1 MAVVAVNK
9 NGTEVIGDNLVRCR
23 LNDHRWLEPC
33 TEYRYLNKENTDFWA
48 CIYDNPDEGFEDIAI
63 ELPKG
68 SILKL
73 TGKELSW
80 NDEPIEL
87 I

>member
-9 NGTEVIGDNLVRCR
+9 NGSEVMADSLVRCR
-23 LNDHRWLEPC
+23 LDKHFRIESSSD
-33 TEYRYLNKENTDFWA
+33 YSFLNKDNTDFWA
-48 CIYDNPDEGFEDIAI
+48 CIYDNPDEGYENIAI

-68 SILKL
+68 SIKKL
-73 TGKELSW
+73 IGRELTW
-80 NDEPIEL
+80 EDNPVEL

>member
-9 NGTEVIGDNLVRCR
+9 NGTEVIGDSLVRCR
-23 LNDHRWLEPC
+23 LDKHFWIESSSD
-33 TEYRYLNKENTDFWA
+33 YRYLNKDNTDFWA
-48 CIYDNPDEGFEDIAI
+48 CIYNNPDEGYENIAI

-73 TGKELSW
+73 TGKELTW

-87 I
+87 V